1 MACRTLC
8 RGVTPSHLRMVIALV
23 ILETERLYL
32 RYQTEDDAAFVL
44 ELVNDPAWIQF
55 IGDRGVRTVE
65 QARSYIANGAIEM
78 YQKYGFGLYLVARK
92 EDDVPIG
99 LCGLIK
105 RDGLEDVDI
114 GFAYLPPYRSKG
126 YAYEAAAAV
135 MQYARQE
142 VGLTRVVAITNVDNH
157 ASGRLLEKIG
167 LRFERLIQMPN
178 DTKELKLFV
187 YDSSRAAAE

>member
-1 MACRTLC
+1 M
-8 RGVTPSHLRMVIALV
+8 V

-32 RYQTEDDAAFVL
+32 RYQTEDDAAFIL

-65 QARSYIANGAIEM
+65 QARSYIANGAIAM

-178 DTKELKLFV
+178 DTNELKLFV
-187 YDSSRAAAE
+187 YDSSRAATD